1 MLCRVSARFNAIA
14 AAAAANHGVISR
26 QELGRFGVDASLR
39 LKWARGGRLVEL
51 GEKSYALAGAPS
63 TWKQSLAA
71 SLADVGECGV
81 IAGRSAARLHGLDGF
96 QDNSVELLV
105 PRRSRNLTSRSGTVR
120 STAIEIGKRDATT
133 IDGLRALRPERLILD
148 GPLFD
153 FDRAEIEN
161 AIDSA
166 IRLRLVSEQRLRT
179 RVVDGHRRG
188 INGGRLLL
196 DALVD
201 TGGESRLERMFLRL
215 VRLGNLDRP
224 TMQRTYRSG
233 STVIARVDFEF
244 PGGLIVEVNGFGYHS
259 TRQQLQRDAA
269 RQSELVLRGRRVL
282 TFTYNDVRY
291 RPDWV
296 LERLT
301 RGMSMSLAA

>member
-1 MLCRVSARFNAIA
+1 MLCRMNARFSSIA
-14 AAAAANHGVISR
+14 ASGAANHGVVSR
-26 QELGRFGVDASLR
+26 KELGRFGVDASLR
-39 LKWARGGRLVEL
+39 LKWVRAGRLIEL
-51 GEKSYALAGAPS
+51 GEKSYALAGTPA

-71 SLADVGECGV
+71 GLADVGECGV

-96 QDNSVELLV
+96 QDDSVELLV

-120 STAIEIGKRDATT
+120 STAIEIGRRDTT
-133 IDGLRALRPERLILD
+133 AIDGLRALRPERLILD

-166 IRLRLVSEQRLRT
+166 IRQRLISEQRLRT

-188 INGGRLLL
+188 INGGRILL

-215 VRLGNLDRP
+215 VRLGKLDRP

-233 STVIARVDFEF
+233 STDFEF

-259 TRQQLQRDAA
+259 TRQQLQRDAS

-282 TFTYNDVRY
+282 NFTYDDVRY
-291 RPDWV
+291 RPGWV

-301 RGMSMSLAA
+301 RGISMGLAA